1 MAVGGIKCSRSF
13 ASDATY
19 AQLTITL
26 GLRCAGRPFPRQQPT
41 PPSLARF
48 HLVADSACFPHD
60 PLKWAEERSSHRRG
74 SPRST
79 RSQAKV
85 CTDTVTGRSKASID
99 ATGAFH
105 VSLFTPLA
113 HLPLLPLP
121 LANFTPR
128 PSPTLLPLRFPLL
141 LQCALDI
148 QFCGSSCSSLAC
160 VASLCRSRHR
170 KSR

>member
-1 MAVGGIKCSRSF
+1 MLEELRFGRYICSIDNHTWSTVRRPPLSTATTNPPLPRPLSSCCRLCLLSTWHLTLKSGQRS
-13 ASDATY
+13 
-19 AQLTITL
+19 
-26 GLRCAGRPFPRQQPT
+26 
-41 PPSLARF
+41 
-48 HLVADSACFPHD
+48 
-60 PLKWAEERSSHRRG
+60 SSHRRG

-113 HLPLLPLP
+113 HLPFLPLP

-148 QFCGSSCSSLAC
+148 LVCGSSCSSLAC
-160 VASLCRSRHR
+160 VASLCRTRHR